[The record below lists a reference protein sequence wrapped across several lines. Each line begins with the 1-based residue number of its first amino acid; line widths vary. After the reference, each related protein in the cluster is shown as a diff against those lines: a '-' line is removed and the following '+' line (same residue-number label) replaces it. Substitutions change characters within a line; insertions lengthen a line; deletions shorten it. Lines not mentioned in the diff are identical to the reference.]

1 MVNAQSTAK
10 HHCYVR
16 VKHVLLEQSIYYKY
30 LHDVASTLSV
40 IQTQVKKKEEEDLSG

>member
-16 VKHVLLEQSIYYKY
+16 VKHILLEQSIYYKY

-40 IQTQVKKKEEEDLSG
+40 IQTQVKKKKKKI